1 MVPGLERLI
10 EKRRAEF
17 RQPENINYYSEDDYR
32 IAERKYVKFRLNG
45 WGSQPFAVNPENRTG
60 DPVGDSIF

>member
-1 MVPGLERLI
+1 MAPGLKRLI

-17 RQPENINYYSEDDYR
+17 RQPENINHYSEDDYK

-45 WGSQPFAVNPENRTG
+45 WGPLRCDTVENGGADTAM
-60 DPVGDSIF
+60 FQ